1 MPFDMLVK
9 LYDLPSA
16 IQGIDKL
23 EKEGITIKRPLS
35 LDKSRVL
42 NYVRSHFSE
51 NWANECD
58 VAFSRVPISCFIA
71 VHGKDIVG
79 FSVYNV
85 TYRNYFGPTGVSENY
100 RGKGIGKILLLKALL
115 AMREEGYAYAIIGW
129 VDEAEKFYRK
139 TVGAI
144 PIENSFPGIY
154 KDMIGK

>member
-51 NWANECD
+51 NWTNECD

-79 FSVYNV
+79 FSVYNA

-129 VDEAEKFYRK
+129 VNEAEEFYGK